1 MARDQYKALSQK
13 EKKQKMRVYQKS
25 ISECVLIKTRNN
37 KRVLLKMQTK
47 YVLRRK
53 RKKRNNR

>member
-37 KRVLLKMQTK
+37 KRVLVKMQTK